1 MTNYRRGYTFERAV
15 AADLTKDGY
24 LCVRAGG
31 SHGVADV
38 VALKPGQVLLV
49 QAKTDG
55 AISISDWNQLLAVSE
70 GVDAVPLLAWRPQ
83 RGRVEY
89 WRIVA
94 PRQPR
99 KDWPHALWAA
109 DEVSR
114 G

>member
-49 QAKTDG
+49 QAKTDA
-55 AISISDWNQLLAVSE
+55 AISIADWNKLFAVAE
-70 GVDAVPLLAWRPQ
+70 GVGAVPLLASRPQ
-83 RGRVEY
+83 RGRVAY
-89 WRIVA
+89 QRLVA
-94 PRQPR
+94 PRQAR
-99 KDWPHALWAA
+99 KPWPTAAWKA
-109 DEVSR
+109 DEVN
-114 G
+114 